1 MASLGNCR
9 RLLGTLRSANRT
21 LALHQSRAAL
31 ATTSATEKLD
41 SKVKVTLIP
50 GDGVGPE
57 LCFAVKEVFQAMS
70 VPVHFEELFLSEVN
84 PNMSVSVDTVIDS
97 IKRNGIALKG
107 ILSTPFSSSNGE
119 LETLN
124 MKIRK
129 QLDLFANVVHI
140 KSMEGKQF
148 CIFASI
154 KIEHILI
161 NIRLILHL
169 FRTKASLL
177 DTITLTSSRFESKP
191 KASIRRWSINLYQ
204 V

>member
-9 RLLGTLRSANRT
+9 RLLNAVQTANR
-21 LALHQSRAAL
+21 ALTAHQSRAAFSN
-31 ATTSATEKLD
+31 TVQPGEKLD

-84 PNMSVSVDTVIDS
+84 PNMSVSVDTVIES
-97 IKRNGIALKG
+97 IKRNGISLKG
-107 ILSTPFSSSNGE
+107 ILSTPFSSSSGE

-140 KSMEGKQF
+140 KSMDGK
-148 CIFASI
+148 
-154 KIEHILI
+154 
-161 NIRLILHL
+161 
-169 FRTKASLL
+169 
-177 DTITLTSSRFESKP
+177 
-191 KASIRRWSINLYQ
+191 
-204 V
+204 

>member
-1 MASLGNCR
+1 MSVFGKCRSLS
-9 RLLGTLRSANRT
+9 LLIQSANRN
-21 LALHQSRAAL
+21 LAAHQSRAAL
-31 ATTSATEKLD
+31 STTSTEKLD

-57 LCFAVKEVFQAMS
+57 LCFAVKEVFQSMS

-84 PNMSVSVDTVIDS
+84 PNMSVSVDTVIES

-140 KSMEGKQF
+140 RSMEGMLQNF
-148 CIFASI
+148 LLIFEFS
-154 KIEHILI
+154 
-161 NIRLILHL
+161 
-169 FRTKASLL
+169 
-177 DTITLTSSRFESKP
+177 
-191 KASIRRWSINLYQ
+191 
-204 V
+204 